1 MVNCHLALLTA
12 SPKVLFKDLAPVASA
27 AMRQI
32 NGQFYRFWEALWHRD
47 PVHRSVAGSS
57 GAMLHLARTAQSH
70 ALRCNATA
78 MRGVGS
84 SCNGRDQF
92 GRSVFLEGDMP
103 SEHSCPACFGRRCA
117 EAS

>member
-1 MVNCHLALLTA
+1 MVNCHLVLLTA

-32 NGQFYRFWEALWHRD
+32 NDHFYRFWEALWYRD

-57 GAMLHLARTAQSH
+57 GVLLHFVRTVQSH

-78 MRGVGS
+78 MRGARS
-84 SCNGRDQF
+84 SCNSRDEV
-92 GRSVFLEGDMP
+92 GRSVFLEGDT
-103 SEHSCPACFGRRCA
+103 SREHSRSACLGRRCA